1 MDEAVY
7 RNEILEA
14 YTGEIIGA
22 AAFGAMA
29 DSEALSQEQRGWLRK
44 LEALEQVTRNRL
56 EPVMAKYGLTV
67 DHADAIAAQTRAAA
81 SGADDWE
88 GVLVS
93 IRDGV
98 LPYIPR
104 FEALLTA
111 AQGDDVEPMQ
121 RLLDHELALHGFATA
136 ALAGEAERGIAAVD
150 KELV

>member
-7 RNEILEA
+7 RNELLEA

-29 DSEALSQEQRGWLRK
+29 DSEALSEKQRGWLRK
-44 LEALEQVTRNRL
+44 LATLEQVTRSRM
-56 EPVMAKYGLTV
+56 EPLMTKYGLTV

-88 GVLVS
+88 GVLAS

-104 FEALLTA
+104 FEALLA
-111 AQGDDVEPMQ
+111 AAKGDDVEPMQ
-121 RLLDHELALHGFATA
+121 RLLNHELALHEFATA
-136 ALAGEAERGIAAVD
+136 ALAGEAERGMAAVD
-150 KELV
+150 EELI